1 MVLFDM
7 EPFNKAI
14 STYHLLVAF
23 VSVGKWSVVTL
34 REKVVDIVLG
44 VPVFVTVAGVAEED
58 VVAEAFQIA
67 IFYAEE
73 SHQCFVVI
81 DAGVIFCGKGK
92 SLDFLDEIEKHCVE
106 LCVMLRIVCV
116 SHSDLSEG
124 VENGRQHLPQR
135 RNNCHSC

>member
-1 MVLFDM
+1 M
-7 EPFNKAI
+7 A
-14 STYHLLVAF
+14 
-23 VSVGKWSVVTL
+23 VGEEVID
-34 REKVVDIVLG
+34 VDLG
-44 VPVFVTVAGVAEED
+44 VPVFVAVAGVAEEA

-67 IFYAEE
+67 VFDAEE

-81 DAGVIFCGKGK
+81 DARFISYGRGEVFY
-92 SLDFLDEIEKHCVE
+92 SFDEMKNRCVG

-135 RNNCHSC
+135 RNNCHGR

>member
-1 MVLFDM
+1 M
-7 EPFNKAI
+7 
-14 STYHLLVAF
+14 
-23 VSVGKWSVVTL
+23 TL
-34 REKVVDIVLG
+34 REKAVDVDLG
-44 VPVFVTVAGVAEED
+44 VPVFVAVAGVAEET

-81 DAGVIFCGKGK
+81 DAGFIFCGRGE
-92 SLDFLDEIEKHCVE
+92 SFHSFDEIEKHCVE

-116 SHSDLSEG
+116 SHSDLRVG

-135 RNNCHSC
+135 RNNCHGR